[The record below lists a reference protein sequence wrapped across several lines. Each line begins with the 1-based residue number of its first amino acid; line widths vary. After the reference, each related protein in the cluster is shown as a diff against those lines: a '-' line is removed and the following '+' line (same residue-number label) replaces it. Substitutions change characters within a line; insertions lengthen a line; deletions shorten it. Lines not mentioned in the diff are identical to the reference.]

1 MRPPSSHYAHDRAA
15 TTRKRSRDVAIARRS
30 LDGATQMTQILCTE
44 CGHVDQPQSGRC
56 AKCGSTTVLP
66 ADAPAARRFIEQ
78 RQKAESGQAQPVPL
92 SVRAE
97 ATGKVF
103 GRLLGKLTRR

>member
-1 MRPPSSHYAHDRAA
+1 VRFGRTQVVARGDP
-15 TTRKRSRDVAIARRS
+15 RSI
-30 LDGATQMTQILCTE
+30 DGVTQMTQILCTE
-44 CGHVDQPQSGRC
+44 CGHVGEPQAGRC
-56 AKCGSTTVLP
+56 AKCGGTTVLP

-78 RQKAESGQAQPVPL
+78 RQKVEDSKAEGAPL

-103 GRLLGKLTRR
+103 GRILGKLTRR

>member
-1 MRPPSSHYAHDRAA
+1 
-15 TTRKRSRDVAIARRS
+15 
-30 LDGATQMTQILCTE
+30 MTQILCTE
-44 CGHVDQPQSGRC
+44 CGHLGEPISGHC
-56 AKCGSTTVLP
+56 GKCGSTAVLS

-78 RQKAESGQAQPVPL
+78 RQKAGGEAASPPL

-103 GRLLGKLTRR
+103 GRLLGKLTRG

>member
-1 MRPPSSHYAHDRAA
+1 
-15 TTRKRSRDVAIARRS
+15 
-30 LDGATQMTQILCTE
+30 MTQILCTE
-44 CGHVDQPQSGRC
+44 CGHVGEPQSGRC
-56 AKCGSTTVLP
+56 AKCGGTTVLP

-78 RQKAESGQAQPVPL
+78 RQKVQDGQAQPVPL

>member
-1 MRPPSSHYAHDRAA
+1 
-15 TTRKRSRDVAIARRS
+15 
-30 LDGATQMTQILCTE
+30 MTQILCTD
-44 CGHVDQPQSGRC
+44 CGHVGEPSAGKCSQ
-56 AKCGSTTVLP
+56 CGSSAVLS

-78 RQKAESGQAQPVPL
+78 RKKIEGGGATPAPL

-103 GRLLGKLTRR
+103 GRLLGKLTRG